1 MIDRI
6 QARRDALA
14 QQLAQ
19 AQAQYDQLE
28 STLKR
33 LDRQLCAMQGGLQ
46 ELDAL
51 IAAAEAPAVNGLDAL
66 LADPT
71 MAAAALA

>member
-6 QARRDALA
+6 QDRRNALA
-14 QQLAQ
+14 SQLEA

-28 STLKR
+28 AALKQ

-46 ELDAL
+46 ELQALLEEDAPL
-51 IAAAEAPAVNGLDAL
+51 NGLDVFI
-66 LADPT
+66 AD
-71 MAAAALA
+71 AG